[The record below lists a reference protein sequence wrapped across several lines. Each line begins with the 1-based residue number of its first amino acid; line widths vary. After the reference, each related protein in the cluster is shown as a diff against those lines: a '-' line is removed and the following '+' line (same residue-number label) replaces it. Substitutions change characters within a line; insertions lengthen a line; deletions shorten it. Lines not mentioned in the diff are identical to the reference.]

1 MLQHTYR
8 CSSCQL
14 YQRLRLQLLALQQAR
29 RGFAL
34 TAATS
39 QQHQTP
45 NAPRFSNPSYQTPRP
60 RIQHREHDEAAIRHD
75 RRSDVARGRY
85 SGQPLQPAHILSQ
98 LAVGRDEHT
107 QSPSSRTVKRVSTT
121 VFSDALRA
129 KVDEFIQLKSLGV
142 TPEGQWPLMQDMA
155 REAGAHQLVV
165 HKEFVHNYIAS
176 VLRTCKMSSNP
187 DEQTTAGPR
196 VSELLA
202 LMPAFGITDTDLYAR
217 ALWRMARVILYGRAS
232 PSANPQKPA
241 VVLEEMMAVWN
252 LALRARLQ
260 RQESNEPRPSI
271 SNRPTQLDWSFLPP
285 LSAFS
290 ELLAQQQ
297 RGTSA
302 FPFERGLA
310 LLLPELQKGQG
321 PDMKVGQWY
330 DYASPALV
338 MIDALRRAPGT
349 QQRDDN
355 SPFVELLE
363 LMLRALP
370 SAANPPPGI
379 RFDLQRPRDEG
390 TGWIRE
396 LELVAERMGVAFTR
410 HRQAQEP
417 QNEAERVPP
426 HERDAQLV
434 HGRRHGVMAKQVR
447 AEHGAT
453 ASLTGPSKRLQDSE
467 SYETA
472 QLANEKRHTSASPN
486 KPPTERPPPRQRGK
500 MLFSH
505 QPVGEGELTVS
516 EGEEFTVIEADS
528 GDGWLKVRIGGEE
541 DGSEYEGFVPA
552 SYVELVEMVGGEAAV
567 QQINSKIR
575 GTTGPA
581 EVSTEDMTT
590 GAESFRPVPHP
601 PLADGPPAHDSTNT
615 GAMHATSPV
624 AGNRDAIADRFANL
638 RINRLG
644 QAVQKQDI
652 AFAEQLK
659 REILNFASNA
669 INPPL
674 RDQVYEHLMLA
685 LLTLRNPSSAIEVW
699 NYFGQSLEKLGR
711 RPSVKT
717 YTVMMKGAQHVR
729 DGQGME
735 AFWGKMRAAGVQPD
749 INAWTT
755 RIFGLIKGGRV
766 EDGLKALSEL
776 GGEWVNAARK
786 KHAYEIAPDAGAGS
800 KSRKPRTQV
809 SPVEEQG
816 LSASQAAA
824 LYDGDIEGVPR
835 PDVTAMNAAITALAL
850 RADRHI
856 SKVLTWGC
864 AFGVEPDSITY
875 NTLLNVSFHRGE
887 ADEAMAILQR
897 MREKNIET
905 TGSTW
910 TVLLTQVFEGR
921 ILDGL
926 TPEGQKNT
934 IMGLV
939 EAASAGSGGGVD
951 IKGYTLAI
959 DRLLKRHN
967 NADAANAL
975 LTHMSLHTSLQP
987 TPHLYTIFM
996 NYYFQQQPSP
1006 NFQAIEALW
1015 QQIQAVNGGRG
1026 APLDSIFYDR
1036 MLEGYATYHGLL
1048 NSTQQIQNLLQRVRK
1063 GGRRPSW
1070 RALELVARA
1079 LAERGE
1085 WGVLL
1090 RIVDEARAWVRE
1102 DKGAASEEM
1111 LVGNRRFGQ
1120 VDFWRFVIET
1130 GLLREEGVTS
1140 VEQLERGR
1148 TGKSPMERRM
1158 GSERARRSP

>member
-1 MLQHTYR
+1 MVMLRHTYR

-14 YQRLRLQLLALQQAR
+14 QQRLRLQLLALQQAR
-29 RGFAL
+29 RGFSV

-39 QQHQTP
+39 QQHQNS
-45 NAPRFSNPSYQTPRP
+45 NAPRTSNPPYQTPRP
-60 RIQHREHDEAAIRHD
+60 RVHQREHDEAAIRHD
-75 RRSDVARGRY
+75 RRSDVPRGRY
-85 SGQPLQPAHILSQ
+85 SGQPLQLAHILSQ

-107 QSPSSRTVKRVSTT
+107 QSPSSPIIRRVSTA
-121 VFSDALRA
+121 VFSDTLRA
-129 KVDEFIQLKSLGV
+129 KVDELIQLQSLGV
-142 TPEGQWPLMQDMA
+142 TLAGQWPLMQDMA
-155 REAGAHQLVV
+155 REVGAHQLVL
-165 HKEFVHNYIAS
+165 HKPFVHNYIAA
-176 VLRTCKMSSNP
+176 VLRTCKLSSTP

-202 LMPAFGITDTDLYAR
+202 LMPAFGITYTDLYAR
-217 ALWRMARVILYGRAS
+217 ALWRMARVFLYGRAS
-232 PSANPQKPA
+232 PSTNPQRPA

-260 RQESNEPRPSI
+260 RQESNEPRS
-271 SNRPTQLDWSFLPP
+271 SMSHRPTQLDWSFLPP
-285 LSAFS
+285 LPAFT

-310 LLLPELQKGQG
+310 LLLPELQNGQG

-338 MIDALRRAPGT
+338 MIDALRQAPST

-363 LMLRALP
+363 LMLRTLP
-370 SAANPPPGI
+370 SAEDAPPGM

-396 LELVAERMGVAFTR
+396 LELVAERMGVVYAPP
-410 HRQAQEP
+410 RQAQKP
-417 QNEAERVPP
+417 QAQAEHNAPR
-426 HERDAQLV
+426 ERDAQLIDAA
-434 HGRRHGVMAKQVR
+434 RHSSKAKQVR
-447 AEHGAT
+447 VEHGAA
-453 ASLTGPSKRLQDSE
+453 ASLTGPSKKMQNSE
-467 SYETA
+467 SHETA
-472 QLANEKRHTSASPN
+472 QLAKEKRHTSALQDM
-486 KPPTERPPPRQRGK
+486 PPMERPPPQQRGK
-500 MLFSH
+500 VLFPY
-505 QPVGEGELTVS
+505 QPTGEGELAVS
-516 EGEEFTVIEADS
+516 EGVDFMLVEADS
-528 GDGWLKVRIGGEE
+528 GDGWLKVRIKSQE
-541 DGSEYEGFVPA
+541 DGSEAEGFVPA
-552 SYVELVEMVGGEAAV
+552 SYVELVEIAGGEAAV
-567 QQINSKIR
+567 QQFESSVLGAARSAEGSIE
-575 GTTGPA
+575 GTTTGG
-581 EVSTEDMTT
+581 EDIT
-590 GAESFRPVPHP
+590 PLPHP
-601 PLADGPPAHDSTNT
+601 PLAAAADPSAHEVRDT
-615 GAMHATSPV
+615 GATHAAAPVTSD
-624 AGNRDAIADRFANL
+624 RDAIADRFANL

-644 QAVQKQDI
+644 QAVQKQDL

-659 REILNFASNA
+659 REILNFASNP

-685 LLTLRNPSSAIEVW
+685 LLTLRNPSSAIEHL
-699 NYFGQSLEKLGR
+699 QKLGR
-711 RPSVKT
+711 RPTVKT

-749 INAWTT
+749 ITAWTT

-766 EDGLKALSEL
+766 EDGLRALSEL
-776 GGEWVNAARK
+776 GGEWVNAARR
-786 KHAYEIAPDAGAGS
+786 KHAVETARDAGG
-800 KSRKPRTQV
+800 RKPRAQA
-809 SPVEEQG
+809 SPAEVQE
-816 LSASQAAA
+816 LSTSQAAA

-835 PDVTAMNAAITALAL
+835 PDVTAMNAAISALAL

-856 SKVLTWGC
+856 SKVLTWGR
-864 AFGVEPDSITY
+864 AFGVEPDQITY

-897 MREKNIET
+897 MREKDIET

-910 TVLLTQVFEGR
+910 TVLLTQVFQGR
-921 ILDGL
+921 TLDGL
-926 TPEGQKNT
+926 TPEMQKNT
-934 IMGLV
+934 ILSLV
-939 EAASAGSGGGVD
+939 EAASAGSGSGVD

-959 DRLLKRHN
+959 DRMLKHYN

-975 LTHMSLHTSLQP
+975 LAHMSSQTSLQP
-987 TPHLYTIFM
+987 TAHLYTIFM
-996 NYYFQQQPSP
+996 NYYFQQEPTP

-1015 QQIQAVNGGRG
+1015 QQIQAANSGRG

-1036 MLEGYATYHGLL
+1036 MLEGYATFHGLL
-1048 NSTQQIQNLLQRVRK
+1048 NSTQQIQDLLQRMRK

-1130 GLLREEGVTS
+1130 GLLKEEGVTS
-1140 VEQLERGR
+1140 VEHLERGR

-1158 GSERARRSP
+1158 GLERPRRTS